1 LNCRQATT
9 QYRAESGSDRV
20 KTQCEGVLSING
32 GTQYGAVG
40 GSQWMLALKLEPL
53 FCVPN
58 PRKAKALYW
67 LKLSAGIHWLPPT
80 APH

>member
-1 LNCRQATT
+1 
-9 QYRAESGSDRV
+9 V
-20 KTQCEGVLSING
+20 KTQCEEVLSING

-58 PRKAKALYW
+58 PW
-67 LKLSAGIHWLPPT
+67 ESTSTVIG
-80 APH
+80 